1 MPTLFVFSSFH
12 VTNYGLKIEVN
23 NSQKESLLTVEKESK
38 EEVYERSSKKAMSWK
53 KGAPEMSSGRWL
65 LWSFQVPYP
74 SFHVLHSVE
83 MQKNSPLWRPDRI
96 SLSLP
101 SLWPWCW
108 LPLIPPVS
116 AKPNWNMSDQVGTKS
131 PPKSKSSHACWGVL
145 IGLG

>member
-1 MPTLFVFSSFH
+1 MVFSSFH

-38 EEVYERSSKKAMSWK
+38 EEVYEPSSKKAMSWK
-53 KGAPEMSSGRWL
+53 KGAQEISSGRWL

-101 SLWPWCW
+101 FLWPGCW
-108 LPLIPPVS
+108 LPWFHQFQPNRTGTCRTRS
-116 AKPNWNMSDQVGTKS
+116 ALS
-131 PPKSKSSHACWGVL
+131 PLPSQSQGMHVEGS
-145 IGLG
+145 